1 MSACTRHGRSNRSAV
16 ASRNYH
22 IQEKRCIMP
31 KDNSSNDTKGHSC
44 IKCGKPFSERNFYKC
59 ISNDYSAIKHYPL
72 CKDCFNLQFSIYS
85 QDYHSDK
92 KAMQRICM
100 AYNIYYSDSCFDG
113 AFDKND
119 KFSIGKYLRSL
130 NLSQSKYK
138 TFDDNLKEGFYF
150 TGDCNGMNIGLV
162 EEEGTP
168 EVDPKLVEKW
178 GVGFSYDDYDI
189 LESHY
194 NMLKKNNPGITSNQ
208 EIFITS
214 LCHLNMMMVK
224 FLKTENYD
232 SYAKVSEQYSKT
244 FTKAGLKTIQE
255 IDMSSDDCWGE
266 WVRRIEEYTPAE
278 YYKNKNLFKDFDNIG
293 DYFKRFVLR
302 PLKNLMHG
310 TTDRDFEYCVKDGDE
325 NEYSEPD

>member
-1 MSACTRHGRSNRSAV
+1 
-16 ASRNYH
+16 
-22 IQEKRCIMP
+22 MP
-31 KDNSSNDTKGHSC
+31 KNANDDSKGC
-44 IKCGKPFSERNFYKC
+44 NCTKCGKPFQSRYFYK
-59 ISNDYSAIKHYPL
+59 SNSKLYSNTGYLPI
-72 CKDCFNLQFSIYS
+72 CKDCLNERYNMYLME
-85 QDYHSDK
+85 YHSSK
-92 KAMQRICM
+92 KAIQRICM
-100 AYNIYYSDSCFDG
+100 AYDIYYHDSVYNMCADENG
-113 AFDKND
+113 N
-119 KFSIGKYLRSL
+119 ISL
-130 NLSQSKYK
+130 GTYMQKTNLNQNKGK
-138 TFDDNLKEGFYF
+138 TFDNSLEEGFYF

-162 EEEGTP
+162 EEEGEP
-168 EVDPKLVEKW
+168 EADPKLVEKW
-178 GVGFSYDDYDI
+178 GIGFSNEDYDI
-189 LESHY
+189 LENHY
-194 NMLKKNNPGITSNQ
+194 NMLKRNNPGITSNQ
-208 EIFITS
+208 EIFINS

-224 FLKTENYD
+224 FLKTENYE
-232 SYAKVSEQYSKT
+232 SYTKVSDQYSKT